1 MCCHPTMLKF
11 YYSQFSPNSRRV
23 WVVLLEKG
31 LEFELIEIKLDGTLN
46 RPDLLA
52 INPLHH
58 IPVLEDDG
66 FKIIESLAIIDY
78 LEAKYPVPSMLPS
91 NPKDLA
97 IVRMVELVTM
107 NELLPA
113 VVTLSPLI
121 LGLPG
126 GDADKI
132 EKAKQKVSII
142 LKLFESLLDSR
153 PFFGSEYI
161 TIAEPV
167 AGTVIPLLRQGGMS
181 LNEYPK
187 LDDWCNRIQQ
197 RPAWEKTELTPEL
210 IKELKVRMS
219 ARH

>member
-1 MCCHPTMLKF
+1 MLKL
-11 YYSQFSPNSRRV
+11 YYTPFSPNSRRV

-31 LEFELIEIKLDGTLN
+31 LEFELVEIKLDGTEN

-58 IPVLEDDG
+58 VPVLEDDG

-91 NPKDLA
+91 NPKDVA
-97 IVRMVELVTM
+97 IVRMVQLATT

-113 VVTLSPLI
+113 LIALSPLI

-126 GDADKI
+126 ADADKI

-153 PFFGSEYI
+153 PFFGNEYI
-161 TIAEPV
+161 TLAEPV
-167 AGTVIPLLRQGGMS
+167 AGTIIPWLKQGGMS

-187 LDDWCNRIQQ
+187 LNDWCTRIQQ

-210 IKELKVRMS
+210 LEELKARMS
-219 ARH
+219 ARG